1 MADVEIKEESIE
13 KSTTQEEVTKS
24 AEELETQN
32 NKNDENTENEEQAT
46 KQKQVPILKKIL
58 FALVGFLLLTLIIG
72 SVLFFIG
79 FFDPEEKIK
88 VNEKEDV
95 KVEKIVEE
103 SNNFNIKDINSKKL
117 NKQLLLLTNKNIVEE
132 EENDRREKEEQE
144 RKIKEQEDKKKEE
157 ALALEEENLSKEKEL
172 LEDKKLELQKEKEE
186 LEILKNEAIALRNEM
201 INNQKIIEE
210 NKIEESTVEIEINKQ
225 IQAIEQVKKEVKKVT
240 VEEEIKFVSLI
251 NVAKIKGELL
261 KSYLDKITVIYSD
274 IKLCRDDLNRIEIYY
289 GPFTNNMKRSNIHK
303 KLQENKIINSYEVE
317 LTTEEFNK
325 RCNY

>member
-1 MADVEIKEESIE
+1 MADEEIKEESIE

-251 NVAKIKGELL
+251 NRLTLNDKKIKE
-261 KSYLDKITVIYSD
+261 
-274 IKLCRDDLNRIEIYY
+274 IKA
-289 GPFTNNMKRSNIHK
+289 
-303 KLQENKIINSYEVE
+303 
-317 LTTEEFNK
+317 
-325 RCNY
+325 